1 MSYETIERSVRK
13 EQLQDILQAWID
25 MCTLGKEKYEK
36 VSEFFELY
44 YEELMD
50 ADHDTVYDA
59 VARSVYHYDFY
70 RDWA

>member
-1 MSYETIERSVRK
+1 MSYETIARSIEK
-13 EQLQDILQAWID
+13 ENLQDILQAWID

-36 VSEFFELY
+36 VSDFFELY

-50 ADHDTVYDA
+50 ADCDTAYD
-59 VARSVYHYDFY
+59 VVSKSVYHYEFY